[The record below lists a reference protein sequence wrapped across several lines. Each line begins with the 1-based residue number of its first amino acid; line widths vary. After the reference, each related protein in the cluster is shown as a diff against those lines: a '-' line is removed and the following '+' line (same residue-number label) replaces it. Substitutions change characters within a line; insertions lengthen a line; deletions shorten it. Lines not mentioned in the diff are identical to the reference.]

1 MDRMR
6 PSEGCDDSSTLPGST
21 RDWYNTIMED
31 QKRLTNLIYE
41 AANVKRM
48 LRTGWQRLCDNQED
62 VGEHSFMTAVI
73 AYFLA
78 KEINNT
84 GSVDRHVSMEKVL
97 IMSIF
102 HDFHEGRTGEM
113 DKVAK
118 LYMTRHEDKANIDI
132 FAGIDDELLAQLN
145 EYESKK
151 TLEAQVVYEANV
163 IAFGVECK
171 ILMERGNTHAK
182 EWMDAN
188 SLRVRLPESVAL
200 MTALAITDSQDWWK
214 DIREAIHEEF
224 AK

>member
-1 MDRMR
+1 MMNNKA
-6 PSEGCDDSSTLPGST
+6 T
-21 RDWYNTIMED
+21 
-31 QKRLTNLIYE
+31 TNLIYE

-48 LRTGWQRLCDNQED
+48 LRTGWQRLGDNVEG

-73 AYFLA
+73 AYLLA
-78 KEINNT
+78 KEVN
-84 GSVDRHVSMEKVL
+84 SQHKADRSVSMEKIML
-97 IMSIF
+97 MSIF

-118 LYMTRHEDKANIDI
+118 LYMTRHEDKANEDI
-132 FAGIDDELLAQLN
+132 FGEVDKELLELLT
-145 EYESKK
+145 EYEAKQS
-151 TLEAQVVYEANV
+151 LEALVVYEANV

-188 SLRVRLPESVAL
+188 STRVRLPESVAL
-200 MTALAITDSQDWWK
+200 MTSLSQTDSQDWWK
-214 DIREAIHEEF
+214 DIREQIHEEF

>member
-1 MDRMR
+1 MTVRLCLGAQRKENVNMKD
-6 PSEGCDDSSTLPGST
+6 T
-21 RDWYNTIMED
+21 
-31 QKRLTNLIYE
+31 KKLTNLIYE

-48 LRTGWQRLCDNQED
+48 LRTGWQRLGDNEEG

-73 AYFLA
+73 AYLLA
-78 KEINNT
+78 KKINAT
-84 GSVDRHVSMEKVL
+84 KEDERKVSMEKIMV
-97 IMSIF
+97 MSIF

-132 FAGIDDELLAQLN
+132 FSGVDDELLQLLN
-145 EYESKK
+145 EYEAKR
-151 TLEAQVVYEANV
+151 TLEALVVYEANV

-188 SLRVRLPESVAL
+188 SLRVRLPESVEL
-200 MTALAITDSQDWWK
+200 MNLLATTDSQDWWK
-214 DIREAIHEEF
+214 DIRASIHEEF

>member
-1 MDRMR
+1 MNNKA
-6 PSEGCDDSSTLPGST
+6 T
-21 RDWYNTIMED
+21 
-31 QKRLTNLIYE
+31 TNLIYE

-48 LRTGWQRLCDNQED
+48 LRTGWQRLGDNVEG

-73 AYFLA
+73 AYLLA
-78 KEINNT
+78 KEVN
-84 GSVDRHVSMEKVL
+84 SQHKADRSVSMEKIML
-97 IMSIF
+97 MSIF

-118 LYMTRHEDKANIDI
+118 LYMTRHEDKANEDI
-132 FAGIDDELLAQLN
+132 FGEVDKELLQLLT
-145 EYESKK
+145 EYEAKQS
-151 TLEAQVVYEANV
+151 LEALVVYEANV

-188 SLRVRLPESVAL
+188 STRVRLPESVAL
-200 MTALAITDSQDWWK
+200 MTSLSQTDSQDWWK
-214 DIREAIHEEF
+214 DIREQIHEEF

>member
-1 MDRMR
+1 MNNKA
-6 PSEGCDDSSTLPGST
+6 T
-21 RDWYNTIMED
+21 
-31 QKRLTNLIYE
+31 TNLIYE

-48 LRTGWQRLCDNQED
+48 LRTGWQRLGDNVEG

-73 AYFLA
+73 AYLLA
-78 KEINNT
+78 KEVN
-84 GSVDRHVSMEKVL
+84 SQHKADRSVSMEKIML
-97 IMSIF
+97 MSIF

-118 LYMTRHEDKANIDI
+118 LYMTRHEDKANEDI
-132 FAGIDDELLAQLN
+132 FGEVDKELLELLT
-145 EYESKK
+145 EYEAKQS
-151 TLEAQVVYEANV
+151 LEALVVYEANV

-188 SLRVRLPESVAL
+188 STRVRLPESVAL
-200 MTALAITDSQDWWK
+200 MTSLSQTDSQDWWK
-214 DIREAIHEEF
+214 DIREQIHEEF

>member
-1 MDRMR
+1 MKD
-6 PSEGCDDSSTLPGST
+6 T
-21 RDWYNTIMED
+21 
-31 QKRLTNLIYE
+31 KKLTNLIYE

-48 LRTGWQRLCDNQED
+48 LRTGWQRLGDNEEG

-73 AYFLA
+73 AYLLA
-78 KEINNT
+78 KQINAQE
-84 GSVDRHVSMEKVL
+84 VKDRSVSMEKIL
-97 IMSIF
+97 LMSIF

-132 FAGIDDELLAQLN
+132 FSGVDDELLTLLN
-145 EYESKK
+145 EYEAKQ
-151 TLEAQVVYEANV
+151 TLEALVVYEANV

-188 SLRVRLPESVAL
+188 SLRVRLPESVEL
-200 MTALAITDSQDWWK
+200 MTLLSKTDSQDWWK
-214 DIREAIHEEF
+214 DIRATIHEEF

>member
-1 MDRMR
+1 MKQ
-6 PSEGCDDSSTLPGST
+6 TKQLA
-21 RDWYNTIMED
+21 
-31 QKRLTNLIYE
+31 NLIYE

-48 LRTGWQRLCDNQED
+48 LRTGWQRLGDNEEG

-73 AYFLA
+73 AYLLA
-78 KEINNT
+78 RQIN
-84 GSVDRHVSMEKVL
+84 GQGKSDRHVSMEKILV
-97 IMSIF
+97 MSIF

-132 FAGIDDELLAQLN
+132 FSGVDDELLAQLN
-145 EYESKK
+145 EYEAKL
-151 TLEAQVVYEANV
+151 TLEALVVYEANV

-188 SLRVRLPESVAL
+188 SLRVRLPESVEL
-200 MTALAITDSQDWWK
+200 MTLLANTDSQDWWK
-214 DIREAIHEEF
+214 DIRDAIHEEF

>member
-1 MDRMR
+1 MKD
-6 PSEGCDDSSTLPGST
+6 T
-21 RDWYNTIMED
+21 
-31 QKRLTNLIYE
+31 KKLTNLIYE

-48 LRTGWQRLCDNQED
+48 LRTGWQRLGDNEEG

-73 AYFLA
+73 AYLLA
-78 KEINNT
+78 KQINAAK
-84 GSVDRHVSMEKVL
+84 SDKRCVSMEKIL

-132 FAGIDDELLAQLN
+132 FSGVDNELLILLN
-145 EYESKK
+145 EYEAKQ
-151 TLEAQVVYEANV
+151 TLEALVVYEANV

-188 SLRVRLPESVAL
+188 SLRVRLPESVEL
-200 MTALAITDSQDWWK
+200 MDLLSKTDSQDWWK
-214 DIREAIHEEF
+214 DIRATIHEEF

>member
-1 MDRMR
+1 MN
-6 PSEGCDDSSTLPGST
+6 SKAT
-21 RDWYNTIMED
+21 
-31 QKRLTNLIYE
+31 TNLIYE

-48 LRTGWQRLCDNQED
+48 LRTGWQRLGDNEEG

-73 AYFLA
+73 AYLLA
-78 KEINNT
+78 REVNSQGKA
-84 GSVDRHVSMEKVL
+84 DRSVSMEKVML
-97 IMSIF
+97 MSIF

-118 LYMTRHEDKANIDI
+118 LYMTRHEDKANEDI
-132 FAGIDDELLAQLN
+132 FGEVDKELLSLLI
-145 EYESKK
+145 EYEAKQS
-151 TLEAQVVYEANV
+151 LEALVVYEANV

-188 SLRVRLPESVAL
+188 STRVRLPESVAL
-200 MTALAITDSQDWWK
+200 MTSLAQTDSQDWWK
-214 DIREAIHEEF
+214 DIREQIHEEF

>member
-1 MDRMR
+1 MKQ
-6 PSEGCDDSSTLPGST
+6 TKQLA
-21 RDWYNTIMED
+21 
-31 QKRLTNLIYE
+31 NLIYE

-48 LRTGWQRLCDNQED
+48 LRTGWQRLGDNVEG

-73 AYFLA
+73 AYLLA
-78 KEINNT
+78 RQINAQGDKN
-84 GSVDRHVSMEKVL
+84 RQVSMEKIM

-132 FAGIDDELLAQLN
+132 FSEVDSELLTLLN
-145 EYESKK
+145 EYEAKQ
-151 TLEAQVVYEANV
+151 TLEALVVYEANV

-188 SLRVRLPESVAL
+188 SLRVRLPESVEL
-200 MTALAITDSQDWWK
+200 MELLAKTDSQDWWK
-214 DIREAIHEEF
+214 DIRATIHEEF

>member
-1 MDRMR
+1 MDQQQR
-6 PSEGCDDSSTLPGST
+6 
-21 RDWYNTIMED
+21 
-31 QKRLTNLIYE
+31 TNLIYE

-48 LRTGWQRLCDNQED
+48 LRTGWQRLGDNVEG

-78 KEINNT
+78 RQINEGNQA
-84 GSVDRHVSMEKVL
+84 SRNVSMEKIL

-113 DKVAK
+113 DKMAK
-118 LYMTRHEDKANIDI
+118 RYMTRHEGKANEDI
-132 FAGIDDELLAQLN
+132 FKNIDDTLLVQLN
-145 EYESKK
+145 EYEEKQ
-151 TLEAQVVYEANV
+151 TLEAQLVYEANV
-163 IAFGVECK
+163 IAFNVECR

-188 SLRVRLPESVAL
+188 AKRVRLPESIDL
-200 MTALAITDSQDWWK
+200 MTAVTNTDSQDWWK
-214 DIREAIHEEF
+214 DIRDAIHEEF

>member
-1 MDRMR
+1 M
-6 PSEGCDDSSTLPGST
+6 
-21 RDWYNTIMED
+21 ND

-48 LRTGWQRLCDNQED
+48 LRTGWQRLGDNEEG

-73 AYFLA
+73 AYLLA
-78 KEINNT
+78 RQINIQNDK
-84 GSVDRHVSMEKVL
+84 DRKVSMEKILV
-97 IMSIF
+97 MSIF

-145 EYESKK
+145 EYEAKQ
-151 TLEAQVVYEANV
+151 TLEALVVYEANV

-171 ILMERGNTHAK
+171 ILMEKGNTHAK

-188 SLRVRLPESVAL
+188 SLRVRLPESVDL
-200 MTALAITDSQDWWK
+200 MTALASTDSQDWWK

>member
-1 MDRMR
+1 MN
-6 PSEGCDDSSTLPGST
+6 SKAT
-21 RDWYNTIMED
+21 
-31 QKRLTNLIYE
+31 TNLIYE

-48 LRTGWQRLCDNQED
+48 LRTGWQRLGDNEEG

-73 AYFLA
+73 AYLLA
-78 KEINNT
+78 REIN
-84 GSVDRHVSMEKVL
+84 GQAKSDRAVSMEKVML
-97 IMSIF
+97 MSIF

-118 LYMTRHEDKANIDI
+118 LYMTRHEDKANEDI
-132 FAGIDDELLAQLN
+132 FGAVDKELLALLT
-145 EYESKK
+145 EYEAKQ
-151 TLEAQVVYEANV
+151 TLEALVVYEANV

-188 SLRVRLPESVAL
+188 STRVRLPESVTL
-200 MTALAITDSQDWWK
+200 MTSLATTDSQDWWK
-214 DIREAIHEEF
+214 DIREQIHEEF

>member
-1 MDRMR
+1 MKD
-6 PSEGCDDSSTLPGST
+6 T
-21 RDWYNTIMED
+21 
-31 QKRLTNLIYE
+31 KKLTNLIYE

-48 LRTGWQRLCDNQED
+48 LRTGWQRLGDNEEG

-73 AYFLA
+73 AYLLA
-78 KEINNT
+78 KQINAQNDK
-84 GSVDRHVSMEKVL
+84 DRSVSMEKIL
-97 IMSIF
+97 LMSIF

-132 FAGIDDELLAQLN
+132 FSGVDEELLTLLN
-145 EYESKK
+145 EYEAKQ
-151 TLEAQVVYEANV
+151 TLEALVVYEANV

-188 SLRVRLPESVAL
+188 SLRVRLPESVEL
-200 MTALAITDSQDWWK
+200 MNLLATTDSQDWWK
-214 DIREAIHEEF
+214 DIRATIHEEF